1 MGYLQNTINLK
12 VNFKI
17 IKNVKFIQQNFNTN
31 MLFIYA
37 AIMLLFIYT
46 VIFLCNFPANYFM

>member
-12 VNFKI
+12 GNFKI

>member
-46 VIFLCNFPANYFM
+46 VIFLCNFPANNFM